1 MRNSI
6 TNKIRLRKKEYI
18 TNIIHNSHN
27 SKGLWRVVSLAA
39 GQNEYNDNVP
49 TDITSDVLNDYFSN
63 IDQTNHVTPLWTG
76 PVSSYTFIYAHI
88 NAIYTYSYLKPA
100 SHYAIFSS
108 DADYFKVGRFLMVG
122 RLCLL
127 VFTSGDSVLENRRP
141 YFR

>member
-1 MRNSI
+1 MCK
-6 TNKIRLRKKEYI
+6 T
-18 TNIIHNSHN
+18 
-27 SKGLWRVVSLAA
+27 
-39 GQNEYNDNVP
+39 P
-49 TDITSDVLNDYFSN
+49 TPLVSN
-63 IDQTNHVTPLWTG
+63 IQN
-76 PVSSYTFIYAHI
+76 
-88 NAIYTYSYLKPA
+88 LKPA